1 MEGQPGLPFCF
12 FAMLEFCSMEISSLV
27 TSLRNTMS
35 SHPRTAFLTGAGIS
49 TASGIPDFRGKEG
62 IAYASRHYGMRYES
76 LISHSTLMSKPAVF
90 YDFYWSRMVYPD
102 AKPNAAHL
110 AIAAYR
116 GENAVLTQNIDGLH
130 QKAGS
135 KNVVELHGT
144 TAKYSCLSCG
154 RSYSLS
160 EIRHDGV
167 PHCPSCGGVVRP
179 DVVLYEEPLDYSA
192 LEAARDII
200 SSAEVLIVVGTSLN
214 VYPAAGLIYEF
225 RGRTKAIVNLEAT
238 PLDSY
243 FDLAIHG
250 PAEEILP
257 EVLG

>member
-1 MEGQPGLPFCF
+1 MARRRSIPAFPAGALPE
-12 FAMLEFCSMEISSLV
+12 A
-27 TSLRNTMS
+27 
-35 SHPRTAFLTGAGIS
+35 
-49 TASGIPDFRGKEG
+49 
-62 IAYASRHYGMRYES
+62 
-76 LISHSTLMSKPAVF
+76 
-90 YDFYWSRMVYPD
+90 
-102 AKPNAAHL
+102 
-110 AIAAYR
+110 
-116 GENAVLTQNIDGLH
+116 
-130 QKAGS
+130 
-135 KNVVELHGT
+135 
-144 TAKYSCLSCG
+144 
-154 RSYSLS
+154 
-160 EIRHDGV
+160 
-167 PHCPSCGGVVRP
+167 P